1 LIHNNIFF
9 QKNPNLFSFA
19 EEHVISLEKV
29 LNSSDLIDLFRI
41 PMRREYLSEDLTD
54 LGSTAGKDTWTF
66 IWDRKYDILEKIHS
80 FYIWARRAKRGINEG
95 LITAQ
100 YIEMEG
106 EEP

>member
-1 LIHNNIFF
+1 MILNNIFF

-66 IWDRKYDILEKIHS
+66 IWDRKYDILEK
-80 FYIWARRAKRGINEG
+80 N
-95 LITAQ
+95 T
-100 YIEMEG
+100 
-106 EEP
+106 